1 MLLSVFFF
9 GVTEF
14 GAPYQYR
21 AHSRRRAA
29 VRDHMALRRSRL
41 THRVTSHTSSLRTR
55 GDQFDK
61 AFVVEAAGGGHT
73 FGSFECAIQ
82 AIAPITSM
90 AIASETTCNELSG
103 EVDQIICATT
113 PRPFFAVGTSTATL
127 HRYGPDR
134 ISSVTLDGRRCLLRW
149 REAAKWGVGVS
160 SDHNILKTL

>member
-127 HRYGPDR
+127 HRYTVLTEFHL
-134 ISSVTLDGRRCLLRW
+134 SHWTDGDASCAGGKLQNGGWGCLQ
-149 REAAKWGVGVS
+149 
-160 SDHNILKTL
+160 TTTF